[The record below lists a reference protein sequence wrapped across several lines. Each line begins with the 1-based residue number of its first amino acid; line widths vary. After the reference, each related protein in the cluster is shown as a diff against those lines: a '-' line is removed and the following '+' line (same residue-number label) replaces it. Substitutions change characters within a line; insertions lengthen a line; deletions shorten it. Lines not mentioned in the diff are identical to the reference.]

1 MCTWRY
7 RQVENGEYAM
17 SDNPLPPDIF
27 QERLRTA
34 RRLRKLEQAELAEKA
49 GLPAASIS
57 HFEKGNRKPSFD
69 NLRRLARALDVTTD
83 FLLGTVDEV
92 GLGAAGQTL
101 YRHVENLSD
110 EDRRLAEG
118 IMSLLANKNRQD
130 GGA

>member
-1 MCTWRY
+1 
-7 RQVENGEYAM
+7 M
-17 SDNPLPPDIF
+17 SKNSLPPDIF

-34 RRLRKLEQAELAEKA
+34 RRMRGMEQAQLAAKA

-69 NLRRLARALDVTTD
+69 NLRRLARALDVSTD

-130 GGA
+130 GGT

>member
-1 MCTWRY
+1 
-7 RQVENGEYAM
+7 M

>member
-1 MCTWRY
+1 M
-7 RQVENGEYAM
+7 VE
-17 SDNPLPPDIF
+17 SVPPRDIF

-34 RRLRKLEQAELAEKA
+34 RHLRGMEQAQLALRA

-83 FLLGTVDEV
+83 YLLGSVEDV
-92 GLGAAGQTL
+92 GLGVAGQAL
-101 YRHVENLSD
+101 YRHVENLSG

-118 IMSLLANKNRQD
+118 FMRLLANKNRQD
-130 GGA
+130 GGGL